1 MRFHENHSLKDHNT
15 FGVDCK
21 AKYFASFGSS
31 ETLQKLLQNSTKPI
45 FVLGGGS
52 NILLT
57 DDFMG
62 TVLKN
67 EIKGIEVV
75 GETDAHCLVKVGGG
89 EVWND
94 FVMWSIENGLGG
106 IENLSLI
113 PGSVGAAPM
122 QNIGAYGVELKSVF
136 EKLEAISI
144 ETLKVVTFNN
154 EQCAFGYRNS
164 IFKQSL
170 KGKYIITQVF
180 FRLTKAPVFN
190 TSYGAIE
197 KELQSMGAQNL
208 TLQNISQAIINIRRR
223 KLPDPK
229 KLGNGGSF
237 FKNPIISSKQFNA
250 LKIEFPNIVGYPVSE
265 TQTKVAAGWLI
276 DQAGWKGHRNG
287 DAGIHQSHALVLVN
301 YGNATGAELV
311 ALAKQIQQSV
321 WQKFG
326 ILLENEVN
334 IL

>member
-113 PGSVGAAPM
+113 PGSV
-122 QNIGAYGVELKSVF
+122 
-136 EKLEAISI
+136 
-144 ETLKVVTFNN
+144 
-154 EQCAFGYRNS
+154 
-164 IFKQSL
+164 FK
-170 KGKYIITQVF
+170 K
-180 FRLTKAPVFN
+180 
-190 TSYGAIE
+190 
-197 KELQSMGAQNL
+197 
-208 TLQNISQAIINIRRR
+208 
-223 KLPDPK
+223 
-229 KLGNGGSF
+229 
-237 FKNPIISSKQFNA
+237 
-250 LKIEFPNIVGYPVSE
+250 
-265 TQTKVAAGWLI
+265 
-276 DQAGWKGHRNG
+276 
-287 DAGIHQSHALVLVN
+287 
-301 YGNATGAELV
+301 
-311 ALAKQIQQSV
+311 
-321 WQKFG
+321 
-326 ILLENEVN
+326 
-334 IL
+334 